1 MQGCCVSTWWPRE
14 CYKCRALL
22 HKCEALLRKHRFLYK
37 GLLQLLQ
44 KTLYVAAR
52 AGAEVAGAEGRK
64 RERGSA
70 STGPQKTL
78 VKKPVFS
85 QKSLTLVVLALYLRS
100 RSRGSVLALQG
111 QEM

>member
-1 MQGCCVSTWWPRE
+1 LADMQGCCVSTWWPRE

-52 AGAEVAGAEGRK
+52 AGAEGRE
-64 RERGSA
+64 RERGSG

-100 RSRGSVLALQG
+100 RSRGNVLALQG